1 MIFMLECV
9 CQWNSTDAIITNEI
23 KSTINPKILVEIKIA
38 YFCDKEKYLYNPI
51 NSLSHVTTK

>member
-1 MIFMLECV
+1 MLECV